1 MIMDNLKDLD
11 SKTLFEML
19 ANAVATSSCGGHHK
33 GDMNDAYA
41 KAYAEELN
49 SRGYEVNLSHFAGI
63 RAALSY
69 LGTFN
74 GRGSY

>member
-1 MIMDNLKDLD
+1 MVNNLKDVD
-11 SKTLFEML
+11 SKELFHML

-33 GDMNDAYA
+33 GDMNDSYA
-41 KAYAEELN
+41 KSYAAELN

-74 GRGSY
+74 GKGSY

>member
-1 MIMDNLKDLD
+1 MTNDIKNID
-11 SKTLFEML
+11 SKELFHML

-33 GDMNDAYA
+33 GDMNDSLA
-41 KAYAEELN
+41 KSYAEELN
-49 SRGYEVNLSHFAGI
+49 DRGYEVDLSDFAGI

-74 GRGSY
+74 GKGSY